1 MRIAWQGICL
11 WAVLLGSLASLVH
24 AANPEDEYR
33 KLIRVN
39 QDIQPLGEHPFGEN
53 ISLYDGSLS
62 FTQTDI
68 SLPGNGPTLQLAR
81 HFEVFGDSP
90 MYGAA

>member
-1 MRIAWQGICL
+1 MWV
-11 WAVLLGSLASLVH
+11 VLFASFVSLVH
-24 AANPEDEYR
+24 AASPEDEYR

-53 ISLYDGSLS
+53 VSLYDGSLS

-68 SLPGNGPTLQLAR
+68 SLT
-81 HFEVFGDSP
+81 
-90 MYGAA
+90 